1 MSGVGRLKE
10 TSRTTGVEPPLT
22 AGYLY
27 DVMNTARK
35 IYEAD
40 DEGVVHV
47 QLPTGKP
54 GRRVEVLVV
63 WEDSEQETTSANED
77 ISDLVGLLRDV
88 PLERPPQ
95 GEYEKRDEL
104 G

>member
-1 MSGVGRLKE
+1 
-10 TSRTTGVEPPLT
+10 
-22 AGYLY
+22 
-27 DVMNTARK
+27 MNTARK

-40 DEGVVHV
+40 NEGVVHV

-63 WEDSEQETTSANED
+63 WEESTSEDALSPDED
-77 ISDLVGLLRDV
+77 WSDLFGLLKDV

-95 GEYEKRDEL
+95 GEFEKRDEL